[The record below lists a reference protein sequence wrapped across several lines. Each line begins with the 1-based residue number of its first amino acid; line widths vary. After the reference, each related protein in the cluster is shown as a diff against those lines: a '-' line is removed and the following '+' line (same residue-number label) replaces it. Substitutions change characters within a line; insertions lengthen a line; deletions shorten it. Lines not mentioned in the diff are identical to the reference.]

1 MKLKHEYILLNYCI
15 SSQNFTCNKGLR
27 RRKLFI
33 MILETSTREPSS
45 VHPWLPEMNLVSER
59 HRRVSRDK
67 EVKRWMR
74 CASRLK
80 INCDDATV
88 SASANIAG

>member
-1 MKLKHEYILLNYCI
+1 MQLKHEDILWNYGI
-15 SSQNFTCNKGLR
+15 YSQNFTCKGLR

-45 VHPWLPEMNLVSER
+45 VLPWLPEMNVVSER

-74 CASRLK
+74 CASR
-80 INCDDATV
+80 I
-88 SASANIAG
+88 